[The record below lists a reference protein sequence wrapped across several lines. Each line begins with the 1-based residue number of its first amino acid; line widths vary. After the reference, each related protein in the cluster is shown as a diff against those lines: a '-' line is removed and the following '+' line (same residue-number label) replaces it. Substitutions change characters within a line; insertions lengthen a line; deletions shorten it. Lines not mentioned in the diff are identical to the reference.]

1 MGDPKKKHKSYTTPR
16 VPYNTE
22 MFVED
27 LKLLGAYGLR
37 NKRELWRIRTLL
49 SHHRRRAR
57 SLLAMIGGERELLE
71 KQLIG
76 KISKMGLIAPNGSL
90 DDILTMS
97 VEDFMERRLQTFIYR
112 KGMAKSLWQARQLV
126 AHGHIAINGREVTA
140 PGYHVTIDD
149 EKLLEFTDVS
159 PYANKDHPL
168 RKELAVEDMT
178 GGKSK

>member
-97 VEDFMERRLQTFIYR
+97 VEDFMERRLQTFILKEWRRAYG
-112 KGMAKSLWQARQLV
+112 KLANSSLMDTLQSTVARLPPP
-126 AHGHIAINGREVTA
+126 VT
-140 PGYHVTIDD
+140 
-149 EKLLEFTDVS
+149 
-159 PYANKDHPL
+159 
-168 RKELAVEDMT
+168 M
-178 GGKSK
+178 